1 VIWLQKALVE
11 DEDFGTSRDFHRL
24 TLHWSVALGLWMR
37 DGELDVS
44 SWSRACQFCA
54 LSMTDSDVYSKSQI
68 SRDGL
73 DDFMALCILAGEY
86 GLAIAEFEKYYGP
99 KQVSLKLVFAQN
111 FKSGQINGA
120 LEAGAAKVV
129 KPIPELVE
137 YLKNLKK

>member
-1 VIWLQKALVE
+1 
-11 DEDFGTSRDFHRL
+11 
-24 TLHWSVALGLWMR
+24 
-37 DGELDVS
+37 
-44 SWSRACQFCA
+44 
-54 LSMTDSDVYSKSQI
+54 
-68 SRDGL
+68 
-73 DDFMALCILAGEY
+73 MALCILAGEY